1 MKDPRN
7 PYRWTNR
14 EIEADSE
21 GYVAAQQAYRSD

>member
-7 PYRWTNR
+7 PKRWTNR

-21 GYVAAQQAYRSD
+21 SYVAAQQAYRDD